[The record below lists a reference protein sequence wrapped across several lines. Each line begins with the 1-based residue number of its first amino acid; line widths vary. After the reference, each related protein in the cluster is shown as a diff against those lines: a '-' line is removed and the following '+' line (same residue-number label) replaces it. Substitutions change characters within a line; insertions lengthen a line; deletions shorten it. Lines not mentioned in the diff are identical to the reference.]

1 MDWCYG
7 PDGWVF
13 NVTAGLDGH
22 GVGDQPF
29 GPFNGGVWN
38 GIISPALTWPEGAD
52 AGEIAFDVYAHM
64 QTFECGVTA
73 YGWSFRATTAA
84 DPSALDSVIWQDTRW
99 STFNP
104 ESMPPGP
111 GYYRIAATPNELPV
125 DTRWVQVRL
134 EAYEVGPFCWGEYV
148 TQGTPAPYFDNV
160 AVRAWRNVSDVP
172 MTDEALYLTVAPNPF
187 NPRVTI
193 RWSQPLAGPVDLSIY
208 DLRGHMVRQ
217 LVNGDRPAGSGEM
230 IWDGRDDAG
239 GGMASGIYLVRLK
252 TSAGSELRK
261 LTLMR

>member
-1 MDWCYG
+1 
-7 PDGWVF
+7 
-13 NVTAGLDGH
+13 L
-22 GVGDQPF
+22 
-29 GPFNGGVWN
+29 
-38 GIISPALTWPEGAD
+38 SWPEGAD

-111 GYYRIAATPNELPV
+111 GYYRIVANPGELPGSA
-125 DTRWVQVRL
+125 RWVQVRL

-172 MTDEALYLTVAPNPF
+172 TTHETLSLAVAPNPF

-193 RWSQPLAGPVDLSIY
+193 RWSQTLAGPVDLSIY
-208 DLRGHMVRQ
+208 DMRGHMVRQ